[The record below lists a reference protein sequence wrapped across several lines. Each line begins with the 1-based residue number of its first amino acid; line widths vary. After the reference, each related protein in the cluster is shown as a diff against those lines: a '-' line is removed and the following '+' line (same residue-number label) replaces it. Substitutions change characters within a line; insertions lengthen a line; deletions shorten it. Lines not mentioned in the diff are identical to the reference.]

1 MPVIFGQSQT
11 VDLKTAVNTAGGYG
25 STILTS
31 TSSSYALVGAVT
43 FTFTNVIDGMK
54 VYIDYQCSIQASASS
69 VCSVTARV
77 NDNGTTT
84 DIAEAECQSD
94 LANGLREAVGSAT
107 YTVAHCG
114 TSGAGTVVV
123 SLVGK
128 RVIGSGSAL
137 VINPIVLR
145 ARLARD

>member
-31 TSSSYALVGAVT
+31 TSSTYALVGAVT
-43 FTFTNVIDGMK
+43 FTFSNVIDGMK
-54 VYIDYQCSIQASASS
+54 LYIDYQCTISASSSS
-69 VCSVTARV
+69 VCSVIARV

-84 DIAEAECQSD
+84 DIAESECQSD
-94 LANGLREAVGSAT
+94 LVGGVREAVGSAT
-107 YTVAHCG
+107 YTIAHCG
-114 TSGAGTVVV
+114 TTGAGTAIV
-123 SLVGK
+123 SLMGK

-137 VINPIVLR
+137 VVNPIVLR